1 MIVGDTTFF
10 TEKMRKNCKDQ
21 DIDILTVATNR
32 EAFEQISDEKKI
44 DLFLIPTYSSEDE
57 KGYLACKSSDS
68 FQCLTDSFDHLLLEN
83 SSSDELK
90 TFLKENLYSSNKE
103 Q

>member
-1 MIVGDTTFF
+1 MIVDDATFF
-10 TEKMRKNCKDQ
+10 TEKMKENCKDQ
-21 DIDILTVATNR
+21 DINILTAATNR
-32 EAFEQISDEKKI
+32 DAFEQISDEKQI

-68 FQCLTDSFDHLLLEN
+68 FQCLTESFDHLLLEK

-90 TFLKENLYSSNKE
+90 TFLKDNLYSSNK
-103 Q
+103 